1 MANEAEAML
10 RGQAEIW
17 QCMFHFVDS
26 IALKCAL
33 DLGIADIIQA
43 RGCPITLSQIAND
56 VASSPSLDI
65 AHLSRLM
72 RFLVHKKLFDATNPR
87 SDSDSEEETLYS
99 LNHCSKWL
107 LRDPQQLSLVPLLCL
122 LQYHPLLTAPYK
134 FLSRSIQEGGN
145 AFHMAHGRELW
156 DFASVD
162 PELNKVFN
170 DGMECTARI
179 TIKALISEY
188 KHGFDCI
195 GSLVDVGGG
204 TGASI
209 AEIVKAYPH
218 VKGTNFDLPHVVA
231 TAPPCPG
238 VNHVGGDMFSNIPAT
253 DAIFM
258 KWILHN
264 WSDEDCVKILRNC
277 RKAIPEKTGKIVIVD
292 TILQPG
298 GDGLFDNIGMALDL
312 VMLTLFGGGKERTE
326 LEWKK
331 ILNEG
336 GFVRYNIIKIPAFQ
350 KELSSV
356 ASTAAQLQLF
366 FSSSAAIG

>member
-1 MANEAEAML
+1 MIL
-10 RGQAEIW
+10 KKQAG
-17 QCMFHFVDS
+17 
-26 IALKCAL
+26 LKL
-33 DLGIADIIQA
+33 QDN
-43 RGCPITLSQIAND
+43 ITQRVTQD
-56 VASSPSLDI
+56 VE
-65 AHLSRLM
+65 SR
-72 RFLVHKKLFDATNPR
+72 FTTTIKN
-87 SDSDSEEETLYS
+87 
-99 LNHCSKWL
+99 
-107 LRDPQQLSLVPLLCL
+107 
-122 LQYHPLLTAPYK
+122 LTARVLFLESQGVAGSMSLREIHLVGNK
-134 FLSRSIQEGGN
+134 FQKKMNRSIRESGN

-204 TGASI
+204 TRASI

-218 VKGTNFDLPHVVA
+218 VRGTNFDLPYVVA

-238 VNHVGGDMFSNIPAT
+238 VNHVGGDMLSNIPTT

-258 KWILHN
+258 KWILHD

-277 RKAIPEKTGKIVIVD
+277 RKVILEKTGKIIIVD
-292 TILQPG
+292 TVLQPS
-298 GDGLFDNIGMALDL
+298 GDGLFDNTSMALDL
-312 VMLTLFGGGKERTE
+312 VMLTFFGGEKKRTE
-326 LEWKK
+326 LELKK

-336 GFVRYNIIKIPAFQ
+336 GFVRYNIIKIPALQSIIKAYPQELATDVFQ
-350 KELSSV
+350 I
-356 ASTAAQLQLF
+356 Q
-366 FSSSAAIG
+366 